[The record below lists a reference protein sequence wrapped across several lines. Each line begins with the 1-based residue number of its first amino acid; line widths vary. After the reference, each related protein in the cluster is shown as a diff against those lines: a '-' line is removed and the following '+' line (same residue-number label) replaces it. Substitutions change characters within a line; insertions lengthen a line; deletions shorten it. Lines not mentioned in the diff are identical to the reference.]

1 MPASRRLPSSVF
13 TLVAVLV
20 ITLGAAWW
28 VSAEPP
34 APPPTIPRSEA
45 TGRVVLDLGN
55 GRIPTYVRGTR
66 TAAES
71 RRQCRSGRRPPYHR
85 RFGPGVTDRNAP
97 SPSTTSRFARS
108 TRCSTR

>member
-1 MPASRRLPSSVF
+1 MPASRHLPTSVF

-34 APPPTIPRSEA
+34 ASPTVPRSEA
-45 TGRVVLDLGN
+45 ANRVVLDLGN
-55 GRIPTYVRGTR
+55 GTIPTYLRGTR

-71 RRQCRSGRRPPYHR
+71 TWRCRSTRRPPYHR
-85 RFGPGVTDRNAP
+85 HLGAGVTDRNLPTAA
-97 SPSTTSRFARS
+97 TTSRFARS
-108 TRCSTR
+108 TRCPTR

>member
-1 MPASRRLPSSVF
+1 MPASRHLPTRVF

-28 VSAEPP
+28 MSAEPP
-34 APPPTIPRSEA
+34 APTVPRSEA
-45 TGRVVLDLGN
+45 ANRMVLDLGN

-71 RRQCRSGRRPPYHR
+71 TWRCRSTRRPPYHR
-85 RFGPGVTDRNAP
+85 RFGPGVTDRGVPN
-97 SPSTTSRFARS
+97 PSTTSRFARS